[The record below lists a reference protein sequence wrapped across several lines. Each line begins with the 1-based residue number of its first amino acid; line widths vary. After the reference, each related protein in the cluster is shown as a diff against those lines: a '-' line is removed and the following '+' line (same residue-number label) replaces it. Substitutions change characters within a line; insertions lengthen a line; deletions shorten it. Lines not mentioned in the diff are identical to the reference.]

1 MAIIELVSVRSG
13 DFLLAKQYQPVIGQ
27 NFKRN
32 DPVPGG
38 GDEVDGAAD
47 AVLHLQQLLELFDP
61 LHGVVGVGRRLGHL
75 TQCACAN
82 NSYQMKITVV
92 VNILKL

>member
-1 MAIIELVSVRSG
+1 M
-13 DFLLAKQYQPVIGQ
+13 IGP

-47 AVLHLQQLLELFDP
+47 TVLHLQQLLELFDP

-75 TQCACAN
+75 TQCACASN
-82 NSYQMKITVV
+82 RF
-92 VNILKL
+92 